1 MSKYSNTVK
10 LAQQLINIESITPND
25 NGCQTFLNNKLE
37 SLGFDI
43 TDLSSNSVT
52 NTFARRGTDGP
63 LVLFSGHTD
72 VVPPGPEN
80 KWSSPPFY
88 ASIRDGYLY
97 ARGAADMKSAIA
109 AMFIATKKFIEK
121 HPKHKGSIGFAITSD
136 EEGDA
141 LDGTVKI
148 VDYFLENNI
157 KIDYCL
163 IGEASSIEKLGDSI
177 KIGRRG
183 SLHGKLMVLGKQG
196 HIAYP
201 HLADNPIHRCFKALD
216 ELTQIQWDRGNESFT
231 PTSFQ
236 IYNINADTGAS
247 NIIPGALNARFNF
260 RYAPSSTADELKQ
273 KVHKVFD
280 DHGLQYNIDWN
291 LSSEPFLSKKG
302 KLLEATKSA
311 IENVCNIT
319 TNPNTTGGTS
329 DGRFIAKTGCEI
341 LELGAVSKCIHQVD
355 EHIKIDDLDHLTEL
369 YFQILRSLLVD

>member
-1 MSKYSNTVK
+1 MTKYSETIK

-25 NGCQTFLNNKLE
+25 NGCQPFLNNKLE
-37 SLGFDI
+37 SLGFTM
-43 TDLSSNSVT
+43 TDLSSNDVT
-52 NTFARRGTDGP
+52 NTFARRGTAGP
-63 LVLFSGHTD
+63 LIVFSGHTD

-80 KWSSPPFY
+80 KWTSPPFY
-88 ASIRDGYLY
+88 ASIRDGHLFG
-97 ARGAADMKSAIA
+97 RGAADMKSAIA
-109 AMFIATKKFIEK
+109 AMYIATKNFVEQY
-121 HPKHKGSIGFAITSD
+121 PKHKGSIAFAITSD

-141 LDGTVKI
+141 LDGTIKI
-148 VDYFLENNI
+148 VDYFLKNNI

-183 SLHGKLMVLGKQG
+183 SLHGKLKVIGKQG

-216 ELTQIQWDRGNESFT
+216 ELTHIQWDEGNEFFT

-247 NIIPGALNARFNF
+247 NIIPGALSARFNF
-260 RYAPSSTADELKQ
+260 RYAPSSSADELKQ

-280 DHGLQYNIDWN
+280 DNGLQYEIDWN

-302 KLLEATKSA
+302 ALLSATQHA
-311 IENVCNIT
+311 IEKVCGIS

-355 EHIKIDDLDHLTEL
+355 EHINIDDLNNLSKL
-369 YFQILRSLLVD
+369 YFEILKSLLV